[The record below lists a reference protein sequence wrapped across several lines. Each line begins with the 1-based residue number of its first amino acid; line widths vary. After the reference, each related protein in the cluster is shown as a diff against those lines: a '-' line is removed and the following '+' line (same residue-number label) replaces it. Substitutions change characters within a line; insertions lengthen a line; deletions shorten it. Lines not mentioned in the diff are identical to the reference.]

1 METQSIHSSAEV
13 HKAVLHSMGVRAA
26 DSNSRCMSMDAD
38 GESSPWHSQLSLQL
52 FTYLCL
58 YPINGP
64 MIAMIKELMV
74 FGTWF

>member
-1 METQSIHSSAEV
+1 M
-13 HKAVLHSMGVRAA
+13 LHSMGLGLPTQTHIAWA
-26 DSNSRCMSMDAD
+26 
-38 GESSPWHSQLSLQL
+38 WHSQDNLYIQLSLQL

-64 MIAMIKELMV
+64 KIAMIKELMD